1 MKILNENKTLTKR
14 ERLIYGLFMLFPVRR
29 PIDYQQM
36 YLIDKEPYNEE
47 KKEIYKRNNY
57 YYNGIFYFFRT
68 KTKEI
73 QRFIVPNELDDL
85 IKDYIEERKT
95 GSLLLDNKNKEYNI
109 STFRIHIMK
118 IFNKIYDISFSGLE
132 LRHYYSTY
140 INYLVKKKK
149 INIEEHREICHKMN
163 HSYEEN
169 KKYTYLL
176 D

>member
-149 INIEEHREICHKMN
+149 KTIEEHREICHKMN